1 MTFSLTLN
9 GQGTLM
15 LSDPDF
21 RELVT
26 LPLPTLVLRAFS
38 KAGYTSVG
46 EVCGLTVEQIA
57 SVCHLPR
64 SKAASVADIIQT
76 YSSLNIGYI
85 YATGHCLTNNLFYPH
100 SALHLLHHQSMDLS
114 IPERS
119 PATGVLTMSKNF
131 DDLLDGGFPCGRITE
146 ICGQPGVGK
155 TQFCLQTCLT
165 VQLPNWCGG
174 LFGEAVFID
183 TEGNFMPKRLLQMA
197 ADLVKHCQ
205 AKIAPRVLQY
215 IDSLGETA
223 ADAEEKAACLEALSE
238 LPTEDSLLSRIH
250 YIRCTDYLRLLRAVR
265 LLGEFCR
272 YHTNVRLIVVD
283 SIALPFRYE
292 FDDIPQRNRLLAALS
307 QSLLALA
314 GSQNAAVI
322 VTNQITTRIHQSTDF
337 STTNNSAS
345 ITSANLVPALGDS
358 WGHICSVRLFLSK
371 VDDFAGEHRTARLLK
386 HPGRPPGTATYQ
398 VTVRC

>member
-1 MTFSLTLN
+1 
-9 GQGTLM
+9 M

-119 PATGVLTMSKNF
+119 PATGVLTMSKN
-131 DDLLDGGFPCGRITE
+131 
-146 ICGQPGVGK
+146 
-155 TQFCLQTCLT
+155 LQTCLT